1 MLKETIKYTDLD
13 GNPAEEDAYFNLTK
27 AEALELNI
35 RNDLEVIGRSKNT
48 NEIMDMFKRVL
59 KASYGKRTTDGKF
72 IKEERDFAVFAASE
86 AYSELFLKIFSS
98 EDFAIDFIK
107 AILPADLVAATETA
121 PAPQSQSNVP
131 PTMADHPSM
140 QGHRAPLQAVPKAV
154 EVTQNASAP
163 AESPEEME
171 ARIRATLE
179 QEMRG
184 RTISY
189 ETPPAQVSLTPE
201 QTQQPAQETFPVPD
215 RDQLI

>member
-48 NEIMDMFKRVL
+48 NEIMDTFKRVL

-72 IKEERDFAVFAASE
+72 IKEERDWLVFAASE

-98 EDFAIDFIK
+98 EDFAANFIK
-107 AILPADLVAATETA
+107 AILPADLVAAAESTP
-121 PAPQSQSNVP
+121 PASQSDIP
-131 PTMADHPSM
+131 AGLATHPSM
-140 QGHRAPLQAVPKAV
+140 QGHRAPEAPQAAADIPK
-154 EVTQNASAP
+154 TFG
-163 AESPEEME
+163 ESEAAIEERVRRQIAAEME
-171 ARIRATLE
+171 AAERS
-179 QEMRG
+179 
-184 RTISY
+184 RTFTQ
-189 ETPPAQVSLTPE
+189 TPPAQVSLTPE
-201 QTQQPAQETFPVPD
+201 ATQQSAQGSFPPPE

>member
-1 MLKETIKYTDLD
+1 MLKETIQYTDLD

-48 NEIMDMFKRVL
+48 NEIMDTFKRIL

-72 IKEERDFAVFAASE
+72 IKEDRDFAIFAASE
-86 AYSELFLKIFSS
+86 AYSVLFLRIFSS
-98 EDFAIDFIK
+98 EDFASNFIK
-107 AILPADLVAATETA
+107 SILPADLVAATETA
-121 PAPQSQSNVP
+121 PAPQSQSSVP

-140 QGHRAPLQAVPKAV
+140 QGHRAPLQAVPKAP
-154 EVTQNASAP
+154 EVVGDDLPSEDM
-163 AESPEEME
+163 AEIED
-171 ARIRATLE
+171 RIRRQVMAE
-179 QEMRG
+179 
-184 RTISY
+184 INAK
-189 ETPPAQVSLTPE
+189 TPPAQVSLTPE